1 MVFVPVTLHQLLSS
15 LFTFF
20 QVSAATTD
28 HVLIQG
34 FNCSNE
40 GEDWPKGQKGLE
52 PWSFLTNVCGN
63 VFLHRVRTSAYAD
76 FLVSNAV
83 YLV

>member
-15 LFTFF
+15 LLTFF
-20 QVSAATTD
+20 QVPAATND

-34 FNCSNE
+34 FNFSNE
-40 GEDWPKGQKGLE
+40 GEDWPNGQKG

-76 FLVSNAV
+76 CLVSSTV

>member
-40 GEDWPKGQKGLE
+40 GEDWPKGQKGA
-52 PWSFLTNVCGN
+52 G
-63 VFLHRVRTSAYAD
+63 A
-76 FLVSNAV
+76 LV
-83 YLV
+83 LPH

>member
-15 LFTFF
+15 LLTFF

-40 GEDWPKGQKGLE
+40 GEDWPKGHKGLGLGPSLLMSVE
-52 PWSFLTNVCGN
+52 MCFCTE
-63 VFLHRVRTSAYAD
+63 
-76 FLVSNAV
+76 
-83 YLV
+83 